1 MPHGASWFNLLPFFS
16 SFETWISEH
25 FGPTWYKHTET
36 LRVQH
41 LFGSVVVLIALLLL
55 GLMVRRRLQKPEDH
69 VVPEGKF
76 SAFSFVE
83 MVVAA
88 TYDMMAE
95 AMGEKAAK
103 YFLPLVGTCALV
115 ILLSNSMGLI
125 PGFLPPTDNLS
136 TNFAMAGV
144 IFFATHFYGI
154 KEHGFFKYFRHF
166 CGPELPIAIAVFI
179 YPLMFVIETISHLVR
194 PVTLAVRLM
203 ANMTADHMVLGIF
216 VGGFAAG
223 LGLVIGET
231 PITLFWLPVPVV
243 FYLLGVLV
251 VVVQTLVFCLLSTIY
266 IALAIQHEEGH

>member
-16 SFETWISEH
+16 SFEAWVSET

-41 LFGSVVVLIALLLL
+41 LFGSALILVVLLLL
-55 GLMVRRRLQKPEDH
+55 GLSVRGKLRNPSDQ
-69 VVPEGKF
+69 VVPEGKL
-76 SAFSFVE
+76 STFSFIE
-83 MVVAA
+83 MVVGA
-88 TYDMMAE
+88 TYNMMNE
-95 AMGEKAAK
+95 AMGAKAAK
-103 YFLPLVGTCALV
+103 YFLPLIGTCALV
-115 ILLSNSMGLI
+115 ILFSNALGLV

-136 TNFAMAGV
+136 TNFAMAMV
-144 IFFATHFYGI
+144 IFFSTHIYGVR
-154 KEHGFFKYFRHF
+154 EHGFFRYFRHF
-166 CGPELPIAIAVFI
+166 AGPELPIAIAVFI

-216 VGGFAAG
+216 VAGFAAG
-223 LGLVIGET
+223 AFG
-231 PITLFWLPVPVV
+231 ITLFWLPVPVV